1 MDIEAIGS
9 VMTVLS
15 FVTFVGIVAWAWS
28 ARARPGFDRAALAP
42 FEEDGQETP
51 R

>member
-1 MDIEAIGS
+1 MDIDVLRS

-15 FVTFVGIVAWAWS
+15 FATFAGIVAWAWS
-28 ARARPGFDRAALAP
+28 TRMRPSFDRAALAP
-42 FEEDGQETP
+42 FEEDEQEQS

>member
-1 MDIEAIGS
+1 MDVDSLRSI
-9 VMTVLS
+9 MTVVS
-15 FVTFVGIVAWAWS
+15 FVTFAGIVVWAWS
-28 ARARPGFDRAALAP
+28 GRMRPSFDRAALAP